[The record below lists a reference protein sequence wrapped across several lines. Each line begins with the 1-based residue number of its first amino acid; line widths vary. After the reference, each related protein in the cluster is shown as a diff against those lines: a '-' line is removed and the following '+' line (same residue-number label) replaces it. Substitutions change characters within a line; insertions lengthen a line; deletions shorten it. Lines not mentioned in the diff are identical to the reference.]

1 MHSDSKRSP
10 GDPLTPVPAETWN
23 GMVDAG
29 NAFRASK
36 LSNGTPQPTRPRET
50 DIIRLKNSGSGDRAR
65 GEILRIDGKAITDL
79 SDEHIWLI
87 GQEPLGDDFFGILKE
102 PIEDGAVGRVQV
114 SGCCI
119 ALVDVID
126 AGHNRAKS
134 VAGEYVLESSD
145 DGPIEILYA
154 PSGTGELECVVRFGG
169 HAEETGIIIM
179 TPEGGIPQRVGI
191 VVGKANCDVYRIND
205 SDELVATGE
214 VKSIANMT
222 ASPVEGGVYGQA
234 KLVSG
239 RWVIDVEECDPD
251 GPSSSV

>member
-29 NAFRASK
+29 NAFRAGK

-119 ALVDVID
+119 AKVDVVD

-169 HAEETGIIIM
+169 GGGASLFAFELTADMTSKAGAADISSIDGISITSLESSTVYDPQNIFATLGTGDTGLCIRQGGKYYII
-179 TPEGGIPQRVGI
+179 Q
-191 VVGKANCDVYRIND
+191 ANCPAGYV
-205 SDELVATGE
+205 
-214 VKSIANMT
+214 
-222 ASPVEGGVYGQA
+222 
-234 KLVSG
+234 
-239 RWVIDVEECDPD
+239 
-251 GPSSSV
+251 